1 METLFLAFA
10 NSQSDPLPT
19 LREEDD
25 KACSLLGRRAGQGHY
40 ALHRDSY
47 ASLPKVAEQLLNY
60 RDSLAVFLFSGHAGR
75 DKLLLEDQDVRAEGI
90 AGLLGLCPRL
100 KLVVLNGCSTGGQ
113 VARLLAL
120 PNHPAVIATSAPVG
134 DRVATQFS
142 ITFFQALAE
151 QSATVEE
158 AFRAGVAAAKAA
170 ATQPFQVLENRSL
183 GFDNADEPA
192 WGLFTAEGFEEKRT
206 WKLPRPDAGQPQAT
220 AEPNQFLIKGL
231 LNSLSAFDPR
241 VKEVM
246 EDKRKTVKLP
256 GRRRLKKGD
265 NERRNVILKCL
276 PLPISEQIEKLV
288 TKRRE
293 NNHVFYDSFSFG
305 RLKQLLLT
313 YDIAMELPAF
323 ILLAQLFDLLA
334 REEPKANLTAA
345 QAQIIQSFMNAPYQE
360 RLKKYYFPLLST
372 AMEVLEQNN
381 IALFVPEIAELH
393 AVSPPSSVRRS
404 IAKVEEGPG
413 GAFQSLELKKQRL
426 PQIKALDMPEITREC
441 IEAEEMLTQVLSR
454 LSFLAS
460 YSLVSVRNI
469 DVLRNRLFRTPS
481 FVHRVVHLAKKDA
494 GEPEEVEELLDNF
507 LDSESV
513 LLMKKQ
519 PLSGHTS
526 FLNLAPFVIDENAYV
541 KKAETIKLHFFHHF
555 REAAGAYFFKHTYK
569 PEDPLLEIMYKETEN
584 EEELAIQDVWE
595 QFEDFRNLVQNAA
608 L

>member
-1 METLFLAFA
+1 MR
-10 NSQSDPLPT
+10 Q
-19 LREEDD
+19 
-25 KACSLLGRRAGQGHY
+25 Q
-40 ALHRDSY
+40 
-47 ASLPKVAEQLLNY
+47 
-60 RDSLAVFLFSGHAGR
+60 
-75 DKLLLEDQDVRAEGI
+75 
-90 AGLLGLCPRL
+90 
-100 KLVVLNGCSTGGQ
+100 
-113 VARLLAL
+113 
-120 PNHPAVIATSAPVG
+120 
-134 DRVATQFS
+134 
-142 ITFFQALAE
+142 
-151 QSATVEE
+151 
-158 AFRAGVAAAKAA
+158 
-170 ATQPFQVLENRSL
+170 
-183 GFDNADEPA
+183 
-192 WGLFTAEGFEEKRT
+192 
-206 WKLPRPDAGQPQAT
+206 
-220 AEPNQFLIKGL
+220 GL

-246 EDKRKTVKLP
+246 EDKGKTVKLP

-334 REEPKANLTAA
+334 REEPKAQLTAA
-345 QAQIIQSFMNAPYQE
+345 QAQVIQDFLNAPYQE
-360 RLKKYYFPLLST
+360 RLKKYYFPLLGT
-372 AMEVLEQNN
+372 VMEVLEQNN
-381 IALFVPEIAELH
+381 IPLFVPEIAGLP
-393 AVSPPSSVRRS
+393 AGSSALANSPPS
-404 IAKVEEGPG
+404 EGLG
-413 GAFQSLELKKQRL
+413 EAFKNAFQALELKKQRL
-426 PQIKALDMPEITREC
+426 PQMKALDTPGITREC

-481 FVHRVVHLAKKDA
+481 FVHRVVHLAKKDT
-494 GEPEEVEELLDNF
+494 GEPEEVEEPLDNF

-555 REAAGAYFFKHTYK
+555 REASGAYFFKHTYK
-569 PEDPLLEIMYKETEN
+569 PEDPLLEIMDKETEN

-595 QFEDFRNLVQNAA
+595 QFEDFRKLVQTAA
-608 L
+608 P